1 MRSWYI
7 LIMSHMERQIVVG
20 DRGRVVL
27 PSEVRL
33 ELGLKPGSKLLLS
46 TEKDGS
52 LRLRP
57 YRSVAD
63 QNRGMLVGVAPVSEP
78 MVEELLAERR
88 QEAKREDNE

>member
-1 MRSWYI
+1 
-7 LIMSHMERQIVVG
+7 MSHMERQIVVG

-33 ELGLKPGSKLLLS
+33 ELGLEPGSKLLLR

-57 YRSVAD
+57 YRSVAI
-63 QNRGMLVGVAPVSEP
+63 QNRGMLVGVAPVSES
-78 MVEELLAERR
+78 MVEELIAERHR
-88 QEAKREDNE
+88 EAKHEDNE